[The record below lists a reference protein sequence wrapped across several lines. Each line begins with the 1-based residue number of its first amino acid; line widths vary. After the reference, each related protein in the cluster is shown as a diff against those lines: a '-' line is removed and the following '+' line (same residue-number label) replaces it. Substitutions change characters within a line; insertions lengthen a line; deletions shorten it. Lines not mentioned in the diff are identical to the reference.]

1 MILKEI
7 PDYEKPRE
15 KAKQLGIERLSNVEL
30 LAVLI
35 RTGIK
40 GQNVLETA
48 QQILYKIED
57 IKDLSNITLNE
68 LTSVKG
74 IGDDKAIT
82 VLAAIEF
89 GKRIQDY
96 HKDKLSFNKAEDVF
110 NYFKIKMSGLTQENL
125 YAIYLNNKLSLIDI
139 KLITTGTINSTLFDV
154 TTILKWALKLSAPA
168 IILVHN
174 HPSGDPTP
182 SVPDYKMTDL
192 IIKQCNL
199 LNINVIDHII
209 IGDDFYSM
217 KRHGDYKK
225 FNTR

>member
-96 HKDKLSFNKAEDVF
+96 NKAEDVF

-125 YAIYLNNKLSLIDI
+125 YVIYLNNKLSLIDI